1 MQTLFEKYFNATDEQ
16 KAAEGKKTVR
26 RDIKL
31 KFQAVLADISKKIV
45 ELEKEEIFVN
55 QKCWDLNINR
65 LIEIAEETE
74 FLERDKK
81 RLQDLYVDWFGTSLK
96 DIDEQ

>member
-1 MQTLFEKYFNATDEQ
+1 MQTLFDKYFNATDEQ

-31 KFQAVLADISKKIV
+31 KFQATLADISKKIV

-81 RLQDLYVDWFGTSLK
+81 RLQDLYVYWFGTSLK